1 MGGGRQRRRGPRDLS
16 PTVILDRRTL
26 WTQNAVPG
34 QAVYGESLRKF
45 SGREHR
51 RWDPTRSKLGAA
63 MLRTRDDPA
72 VLLPEPGTSL
82 LYLGAG
88 HGTSISHLHDHL
100 CGQGNRFGGR
110 LVAVDLAPRCLRE
123 LTHMGASRPGLVPVL
138 GDARRHS
145 AWGILVPRK
154 VDWLFQDVA
163 QAGQVEMFVAACR
176 RFLNVGGQG
185 LLSLKAA
192 SERWTGEG
200 EAALFA
206 GVEEQLGAAGFDVV
220 ESIELTGYEDNHRL
234 YHVTMKEA

>member
-1 MGGGRQRRRGPRDLS
+1 MGGGRQRHRGPRDLS

-72 VLLPEPGTSL
+72 ALLPEPGTSL

-123 LTHMGASRPGLVPVL
+123 LTHMAGSRPGLVPVL
-138 GDARRHS
+138 GDARQHS

-163 QAGQVEMFVAACR
+163 QAGQVDMFVAACR

-206 GVEEQLGAAGFDVV
+206 GVEEQLGAAGFEVV